1 MDCALSPVQQ
11 RNLEKAWNAKVIDR
25 TGLIL
30 EIFGRRA
37 RTREGA
43 LQVELAHLEYQ
54 KSRLVRSWT
63 HLERQRGGFG
73 FLGGPGETQIET
85 DRRLIEER
93 MRRIETELDKVKR
106 TRGLHRKTRRDVPYP
121 VIALVGYTNAG
132 KSTLFNRLT
141 KASVFAENLLFATL
155 DPTLREIRLPHGG
168 RALLSDTVGFI
179 SDLPTMLISAF
190 RATLEEVTQADVVLH
205 VRDVSHE
212 DWEAQGRD
220 VEKIIEELGLA
231 GENRKPTIEV
241 WNKIDALDPERL
253 EGMRL
258 SARRDDDAE
267 RPMLVSALTG
277 EGIEALLL
285 RVETLLAAGRVT
297 LALTLDRADGEGLA
311 WAYSHAEVL
320 EREPLP

>member
-1 MDCALSPVQQ
+1 
-11 RNLEKAWNAKVIDR
+11 
-25 TGLIL
+25 
-30 EIFGRRA
+30 
-37 RTREGA
+37 
-43 LQVELAHLEYQ
+43 
-54 KSRLVRSWT
+54 
-63 HLERQRGGFG
+63 
-73 FLGGPGETQIET
+73 
-85 DRRLIEER
+85 
-93 MRRIETELDKVKR
+93 
-106 TRGLHRKTRRDVPYP
+106 
-121 VIALVGYTNAG
+121 
-132 KSTLFNRLT
+132 
-141 KASVFAENLLFATL
+141 
-155 DPTLREIRLPHGG
+155 
-168 RALLSDTVGFI
+168 
-179 SDLPTMLISAF
+179 
-190 RATLEEVTQADVVLH
+190 VTQADVVLH

-258 SARRDDDAE
+258 SARREDDAE
-267 RPMLVSALTG
+267 RPLLVSALTG

-320 EREPLP
+320 EREPLPEGDVRLLLRVAPERFGELARRFPAAARVA